1 MENLKEKLLTD
12 TEGRFTVTFPLKTE
26 IYQEHILEKRFN
38 TACHIYNM
46 LKTKMDKKYREMTK
60 TKHFRGIIS
69 ERNDLYK
76 TNNELKKS
84 ISNKNS
90 KKDKND
96 IKEIKLIIKENEKRI
111 KELNKQVNDIYKENN
126 FTKFG
131 FMTEVKE
138 YAKIYKKVLDGNTA
152 RNEALNLWR
161 AYETYLFG
169 SGTET
174 KYKSRKKI
182 RSVAGIWNKSGI
194 KVKEIDQKFYVVWD
208 KLTIPIVVKKN
219 NPYEDE
225 ALLHEIALNRILK
238 KEIKG
243 KTKYYVQIVFK
254 GSIPSKRD
262 KKTGDFKY
270 QLGNGKV
277 GVYLGVKDVTIVT
290 DNKIIYRPLAP
301 QTKDI
306 NEELEKLHQLMDSSR
321 RATNPQNFEDD
332 GTIKSVKKGEKR
344 VWTYS
349 NNYKKYKATMTE
361 LHRKQTVKRKQE
373 HEILA
378 NEILQLGNE
387 FTINILPY
395 KNFQKDNGSL
405 IGLKAPSEFLNIL
418 IRKIEGK
425 KGIVNKIEFN
435 EQNIE
440 NLNVLKINDLTHED
454 SIIRKPI
461 DETYDEIDSIK
472 IPKKM
477 YNAFL
482 LKNMNSDKTI
492 NKENITNHF
501 ENFKENYLVFEQTT
515 SAIPFL

>member
-1 MENLKEKLLTD
+1 M
-12 TEGRFTVTFPLKTE
+12 
-26 IYQEHILEKRFN
+26 
-38 TACHIYNM
+38 
-46 LKTKMDKKYREMTK
+46 
-60 TKHFRGIIS
+60 
-69 ERNDLYK
+69 
-76 TNNELKKS
+76 
-84 ISNKNS
+84 
-90 KKDKND
+90 
-96 IKEIKLIIKENEKRI
+96 
-111 KELNKQVNDIYKENN
+111 
-126 FTKFG
+126 
-131 FMTEVKE
+131 
-138 YAKIYKKVLDGNTA
+138 
-152 RNEALNLWR
+152 
-161 AYETYLFG
+161 
-169 SGTET
+169 
-174 KYKSRKKI
+174 
-182 RSVAGIWNKSGI
+182 
-194 KVKEIDQKFYVVWD
+194 
-208 KLTIPIVVKKN
+208 
-219 NPYEDE
+219 
-225 ALLHEIALNRILK
+225 K

-290 DNKIIYRPLAP
+290 DDKIIYRPLAP

-395 KNFQKDNGSL
+395 KNFQKDNGAL

-501 ENFKENYLVFEQTT
+501 ESFKENYLVFEKIA
-515 SAIPFL
+515 SN